1 MTPVPGTLYVVATPI
16 GNLEDLS
23 PRAARIL
30 GSVDAIAAEDTRV
43 SRKLL
48 AHLGT
53 TRPLLSLHAHSSA
66 RKVDELAERLA
77 GGASIAL
84 VTDAGA
90 PGVSDPGD
98 ALVAA
103 AVARGVLVVP
113 VPGPSAV
120 TTAVM
125 ASGLGAHGYRFVG
138 FLPRTAGKRKKA
150 LSALAGERAAIVAFE
165 APDRLAALLG
175 AAREVFGDERRG
187 ALCRELTK
195 LHEQIVHGTL
205 ATLCA
210 ADVPARGEVTV
221 VFAGAPPA
229 KRSAPETAAGESPD
243 RTVAELLEEALGEGL
258 SVRDAADRVAAAA
271 GRPRRDVYRVAL
283 EVTRRREPR

>member
-1 MTPVPGTLYVVATPI
+1 VPGTLYVVATPI
-16 GNLEDLS
+16 GNLEDLT

-30 GSVDAIAAEDTRV
+30 ASVDAIAAEDTRV

-53 TRPLLSLHAHSSA
+53 ARPLVSLHAHSPA
-66 RKVDELAERLA
+66 RKVEELAERLA
-77 GGASIAL
+77 GGESLAL

-103 AVARGVLVVP
+103 AVARGVPVVP

-125 ASGLGAHGYRFVG
+125 ASGLGGRGFRFVG
-138 FLPRTAGKRKKA
+138 FLPRTPGKRRKA
-150 LSALAGERAAIVAFE
+150 LAALRAETAAIVLFE
-165 APDRLAALLG
+165 APDRLAALLDAAGEVLGG
-175 AAREVFGDERRG
+175 ARR
-187 ALCRELTK
+187 AVVCRELTK
-195 LHEQIVHGTL
+195 LHEQVRHGTL
-205 ATLCA
+205 ASLQTA
-210 ADVPARGEVTV
+210 EIPARGEVTV
-221 VFAGAPPA
+221 VIAGIPADEQADADAAVTEGAGPSPPI
-229 KRSAPETAAGESPD
+229 AAQLD
-243 RTVAELLEEALGEGL
+243 AALAEGL
-258 SVRDAADRVAAAA
+258 SVRDAADRVAAAS
-271 GRPRRDVYRVAL
+271 GRPRREVYRLAL